1 MAKKD
6 VYINTKDLPQST
18 EIKNGTYIFVETPNG
33 TGLIDFENFILPSE
47 NTLITPTVSS
57 NVDAI
62 LSLSAEVASNFE
74 ELSAAID
81 SATTTTYVAKTTLT
95 IPTGSRQASGIV
107 LPQPTKTLAITD
119 IVVVPANAYASKF
132 NAYATDVN
140 VSGVVTIA
148 ADFTRSTIVN
158 TGSYNV
164 GITSPLS
171 SETLSS
177 FSATGLLSGL
187 SASPTDLSTF
197 LTGLTLSST
206 SIPAEQ
212 DAIYNIIVI
221 KN

>member
-18 EIKNGTYIFVETPNG
+18 EIKNGTYLFIESPNG
-33 TGLIDFENFILPSE
+33 TELIDFENFILPNE
-47 NTLITPTVSS
+47 NTLITATVSA

-62 LSLSAEVASNFE
+62 LALSAEVTSNFE

-81 SATTTTYVAKTTLT
+81 SATTTTYVAKATLT
-95 IPTGSRQASGIV
+95 IPTGSKQASGIV
-107 LPQPTKTLAITD
+107 LPQPTKTLAVTD
-119 IVVVPANAYASKF
+119 IVVVPANAYATKF
-132 NAYATDVN
+132 NAYVTDVN

-148 ADFTRSTIVN
+148 GDFTTTRIINS
-158 TGSYNV
+158 GSYNV
-164 GITSPLS
+164 GIVSPLS

-177 FSATGLLSGL
+177 YSATGLLSGL
-187 SASPTDLSTF
+187 SASPADLATF
-197 LTGLTLSST
+197 LTGLALSSI